1 MWTEKNQLGT
11 KDKQGS
17 TIYICTHTQV
27 MRERQRERE
36 EWIVNHQKKII
47 NNRIMNQYQNV
58 M

>member
-11 KDKQGS
+11 R
-17 TIYICTHTQV
+17 YIGKHNIHTHTSHE
-27 MRERQRERE
+27 RERERERE
-36 EWIVNHQKKII
+36 EWIVNHKKKII